1 MASPIN
7 VGLGL
12 ACLLYALMPPYTF
25 NPSDGFVAF
34 VNIGLLL
41 AAVVN
46 LAVGFYSN
54 PAEPL

>member
-7 VGLGL
+7 VWIGLL
-12 ACLLYALMPPYTF
+12 CLLEVLMPPCTF
-25 NPSDGFVAF
+25 NPSDGPVAF
-34 VNIGLLL
+34 VNIWLLLL
-41 AAVVN
+41 AAVN